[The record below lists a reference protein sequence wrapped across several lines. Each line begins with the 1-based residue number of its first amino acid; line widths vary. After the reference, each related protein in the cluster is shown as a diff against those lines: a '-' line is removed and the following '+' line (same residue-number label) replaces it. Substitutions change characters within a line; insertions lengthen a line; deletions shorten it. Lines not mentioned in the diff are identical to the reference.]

1 MGRQGRAAH
10 GLYGGCGSGVSG
22 LGPVFC
28 PLRVSDSHFSGG
40 FWGSSSWLL
49 SLMVTRRRQSRP
61 QGELGPSPNAVE
73 LWEGLS

>member
-1 MGRQGRAAH
+1 MGCTVDAARESVGW
-10 GLYGGCGSGVSG
+10 GLFFALC
-22 LGPVFC
+22 
-28 PLRVSDSHFSGG
+28 VSDSHFSGG

-61 QGELGPSPNAVE
+61 QGELGPFPNAVE